1 MASSAAASTPGH
13 TDVIITPTSAHKP
26 ASGAAPGAPMQVGVV
41 AERLGLSIRTLHHW
55 DETGLVS
62 PSARSAGGFR
72 LYTETDF
79 ARLLTVRR
87 MKPLGFTLEEMKQL
101 LHSLDVL
108 TSTPPD
114 PSEATAAR
122 IFVTECRQRA
132 EESYTALKQRLSWA
146 QEFRDLLAAADTAN
160 GPQ

>member
-1 MASSAAASTPGH
+1 
-13 TDVIITPTSAHKP
+13 
-26 ASGAAPGAPMQVGVV
+26 MQVGAV

-62 PSARSAGGFR
+62 PSDRSAGGFR

-87 MKPLGFTLEEMKQL
+87 MKPLGFTLDEMKQL

-108 TSTPPD
+108 AGASSD
-114 PSEATAAR
+114 PSEVGAAR
-122 IFVTECRQRA
+122 EFVRDCRQRA
-132 EESYTALKQRLSWA
+132 EENYTALEQRLSWA
-146 QEFRDLLAAADTAN
+146 HEFRDLLTAADTA
-160 GPQ
+160 